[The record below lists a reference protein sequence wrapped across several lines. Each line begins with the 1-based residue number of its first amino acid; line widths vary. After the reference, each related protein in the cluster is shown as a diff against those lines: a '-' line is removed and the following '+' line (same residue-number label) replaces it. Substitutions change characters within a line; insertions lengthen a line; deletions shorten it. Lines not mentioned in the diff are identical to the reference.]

1 MEEWMIEEISPIA
14 TLSNP
19 VLIEGLPGIGN
30 VGKVAV
36 DFMIDELKAKK
47 VMEITSHNFPNAVFV
62 NEENLV
68 DLPKIEIYHKKIKD
82 RDLLFLAGD
91 VQPIDEHSSYTFSE
105 NVLEI
110 SQKLEIKRI
119 ITLGGIG
126 LAHIPKEPKVYCT
139 GNDKDMIEAYKQE
152 DLSEDLYGVVGP
164 IVGVTGLLL
173 GLAAKKDIKAIALLA
188 ETYSNPMYLGVK
200 ASKKIIAV
208 LNKKLQ
214 LNIDPDKLEKEIKQI
229 ESEVL
234 RRSDEFKKVSEIGM
248 QPGKDG
254 AEVTYI
260 G

>member
-1 MEEWMIEEISPIA
+1 MEEWILDEITSVPQLRNPI
-14 TLSNP
+14 
-19 VLIEGLPGIGN
+19 LIEGLPGIGN

-36 DFMIDELKAKK
+36 DFIIDELKAKK
-47 VMEITSHNFPNAVFV
+47 IFEITSCSFPNAVFV

-82 RDLLFLAGD
+82 RDILFLAGD
-91 VQPIDEHSSYTFSE
+91 VQPIDERSSYTFSE
-105 NVLEI
+105 KILEI
-110 SQKLEIKRI
+110 SSKHNIKRI

-152 DLSEDLYGVVGP
+152 GLSEELYGVVGP
-164 IVGVTGLLL
+164 IIGVTGLLL
-173 GLAAKKDIKAIALLA
+173 GLAAKKEIKAIALLA

-200 ASKKIIAV
+200 ASKKIISI
-208 LNKKLQ
+208 LNKKLE

-234 RRSDEFKKVSEIGM
+234 RRSDEFKKVSEIGSHS
-248 QPGKDG
+248 GKAG

>member
-1 MEEWMIEEISPIA
+1 MEEWMIEETTALPE
-14 TLSNP
+14 LSNA
-19 VLIEGLPGIGN
+19 VLVEGLPGIGN

-47 VMEITSHNFPNAVFV
+47 VFEITSHNFPNAVFV

-68 DLPKIEIYHKKIKD
+68 DLPKIEIYHKKMKN
-82 RDLLFLAGD
+82 RDILFLGGD
-91 VQPIDEHSSYTFSE
+91 VQPIDERSSYTFSDVILE
-105 NVLEI
+105 VLH
-110 SQKLEIKRI
+110 KNNIKEI

-139 GNDKDMIEAYKQE
+139 GNAKELIEEYKQE
-152 DLSEDLYGVVGP
+152 DMSEELYGVVGP

-173 GLAAKKDIKAIALLA
+173 GLASKKDIKAIALLA

-200 ASKKIIAV
+200 ASKQIIKI
-208 LNKKLQ
+208 LNKKLH
-214 LNIDPDKLEKEIKQI
+214 LDIDPEKLEQEIKQI
-229 ESEVL
+229 ESEVI